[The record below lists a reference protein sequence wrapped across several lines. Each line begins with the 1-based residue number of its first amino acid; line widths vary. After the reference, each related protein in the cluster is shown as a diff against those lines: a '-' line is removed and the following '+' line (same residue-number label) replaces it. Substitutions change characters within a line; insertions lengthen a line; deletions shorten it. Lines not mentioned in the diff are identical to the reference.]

1 MTFQITNTQ
10 VALLS
15 PGVDLSD
22 KLALAQKM
30 KEGTGDLFDGESIVL
45 PIPNDAPAEIP
56 RIILRNK
63 TNQASLNISLNKIDF
78 FINPKANDKFTNS
91 SNEVIKIYKSLLD
104 TLYKVSP
111 LVAHRIGYV
120 FNLKSTV
127 NDSVEF
133 ISTKYFGDFKKGKSW
148 KDINFGLL
156 RKDVINEKTSNI
168 WFRINPDKKQDGDV
182 DPKKIALMFDINTLP
197 KEIHKLDSKNIV
209 KYLEESTKY
218 LESYSKELFK

>member
-1 MTFQITNTQ
+1 MNFQITNIQ
-10 VALLS
+10 VALFS
-15 PGVDLSD
+15 PGIDLSD
-22 KLALAQKM
+22 KLSLAQKV
-30 KEGTGDLFDGESIVL
+30 KEGTGSLLDGESIVL

-63 TNQASLNISLNKIDF
+63 TKHTSLNISLNKIDF
-78 FINPKANDKFTNS
+78 FINPKANDKFVNS

-111 LVAHRIGYV
+111 LVTHRIGYV

-127 NDSVEF
+127 RDSVEF
-133 ISTKYFGDFKKGKSW
+133 ITTQYFGDFKKGKNW

-156 RKDVINEKTSNI
+156 REDAISGKASNI

-182 DPKKIALMFDINTLP
+182 DSKKVAIMFDINTLP
-197 KEIHKLDSKNIV
+197 KEIHKLDGKNIV
-209 KYLEESTKY
+209 KYLKESTKY
-218 LESYSKELFK
+218 LESYSKELLK